1 MDRESLGLLVMLLTV
16 GTFAWL
22 GIRYSARRIGGVE
35 DFITARNSIGGL
47 AIFASVVASGIGA
60 WILFSPAETG
70 TFGGLIGL
78 IGYGIGAGA
87 PYILF
92 AQIGPRIRR
101 LMPEGHSLTEYVWQR
116 FGNTTY
122 AMTLAIALFYM
133 FIYLSA
139 EMTGIALAVH
149 LIVGT
154 PLGLTAL
161 VVGVATAAYTT
172 YGGIRASIFT
182 DSIQAWLILPLLV
195 LLLVVAAVVL
205 GGPGQIIS
213 EVGER
218 QPQLLDLG
226 HGPGLEFAA
235 AVIIA
240 VMAAN
245 MFHQGYWQRIYAARD
260 AATVRRAYLLAA
272 VVVVPLVVMPGLF
285 GLMAVGMGDVAQP
298 STALFGVALQILPD
312 WLLLT
317 LLVLGLAL
325 VMSSMDTVLNGVAS
339 LVATDL
345 ARLRPGISS
354 GRLLRWSKIVTATLP
369 VPAIYLASQGYS
381 VLYLFFIADMVCA
394 AAVFPIFLGMYAK
407 RLTGPAAAASIVL
420 GLVVGTIFFPDPG
433 FTRGSL
439 LMSFGGA
446 LATSAAAATILTLT
460 AQQAGW
466 RAFDFEQLRRKVHVL
481 DS

>member
-1 MDRESLGLLVMLLTV
+1 LDREAIGLLVMLLTV
-16 GTFAWL
+16 AIFAGL
-22 GIRYSARRIGGVE
+22 GIRYSMRRIDGVE
-35 DFITARNSIGGL
+35 DFISARSTVGGV
-47 AIFASVVASGIGA
+47 AMFASVVASGVGA

-78 IGYGIGAGA
+78 IGYGLGAAA
-87 PYILF
+87 PLLLF
-92 AQIGPRIRR
+92 ALIGPRIRR
-101 LMPEGHSLTEYVWQR
+101 LMPQGHSLTEYVWHR
-116 FGNTTY
+116 FGNLTY

-133 FIYLSA
+133 FIFLAA

-161 VVGVATAAYTT
+161 IVGVATAAYTT
-172 YGGIRASIFT
+172 YGGLRASIFT
-182 DSIQAWLILPLLV
+182 DGIQAWLILPLLA

-205 GGPGQIIS
+205 GGPREILAQVS
-213 EVGER
+213 ER

-245 MFHQGYWQRIYAARD
+245 MFHQGYWQRVYAARD
-260 AATVRRAYLLAA
+260 VATVRRSYLLAA
-272 VVVVPLVVMPGLF
+272 VVVVPLVIMPGLF
-285 GLMAVGMGDVAQP
+285 GLMAVGMGEVEQP
-298 STALFGVALQILPD
+298 SIALFGVALQILPD
-312 WLLLT
+312 WLLMT

-325 VMSSMDTVLNGVAS
+325 VMSSMDTLLNGVAS

-345 ARLRPGISS
+345 ARLRPGVST
-354 GRLLRWSKIVTATLP
+354 GQLLRWSKIVTAILP
-369 VPAIYLASQGYS
+369 IPAIYLASQGYS

-394 AAVFPIFLGMYAK
+394 AAVFPIFLGMYAR
-407 RLTGPAAAASIVL
+407 RLSGSAAAISIVA
-420 GLVVGTIFFPDPG
+420 GLIVGTLFFPDPG
-433 FTRGSL
+433 FTRGNL
-439 LMSFGGA
+439 LLSFGGA
-446 LATSAAAATILTLT
+446 LASSAAVATILTL
-460 AQQAGW
+460 AAHQVGW
-466 RAFDFEQLRRKVHVL
+466 RDFDFKQLQRRVHTL